1 MRTLKSSKG
10 ALTVEACISLT
21 MFLMVFVTILYI
33 MRLVFAYGIMQ
44 HALNQTAKEFST
56 YSYYYAVS
64 GMADINGQI
73 NSSTASGIANFNENV
88 TNIVNVYDSFNTLGG
103 SAKEA
108 GKNASNGDLSGTLS
122 SLQNVSGDY
131 AKFKESAGAATNT
144 IKKIADD
151 PVAAIKSVG
160 SVLLSGGN
168 ESAKTYVGGE
178 LARSLM
184 SKYIAEGGYDAAN
197 TRLKNLRIVGGLDG
211 IDFSASKFWSPGSE
225 NEIELVVCYT
235 IEPVFPFKIVDE
247 LNFVNKIRVR
257 GWSGKSIF

>member
-1 MRTLKSSKG
+1 
-10 ALTVEACISLT
+10 
-21 MFLMVFVTILYI
+21 
-33 MRLVFAYGIMQ
+33 
-44 HALNQTAKEFST
+44 
-56 YSYYYAVS
+56 
-64 GMADINGQI
+64 MAG
-73 NSSTASGIANFNENV
+73 
-88 TNIVNVYDSFNTLGG
+88 
-103 SAKEA
+103 
-108 GKNASNGDLSGTLS
+108 
-122 SLQNVSGDY
+122 
-131 AKFKESAGAATNT
+131 
-144 IKKIADD
+144 ADD

-184 SKYIAEGGYDAAN
+184 SKYISEGGYDAAN
-197 TRLKNLRIVGGLDG
+197 TRLKNLRIVGGLEG
-211 IDFSASKFWSPGSE
+211 IDFSASKFWSPGAE